1 MRLQWGDEEQ
11 RFLAELRAW
20 LDEHAPSA
28 EVMDADPPRSTGH
41 IPAWAKAWQ
50 QQLFDARWLI
60 PGLGPELGGRN
71 AGPVEQLLY
80 FEEMTNR
87 ALPRSTNWQGLAII
101 IPSIL
106 EAGTPEQIERFAMP
120 SLRAERS
127 WCLGMSEPNAG
138 SDLAGLQTKAVRD
151 GDVFVVNGQKIWTS
165 GAADADWCLMFV
177 RTDTTVAKHKGIS
190 CLLIDMRT
198 PGVEVRP
205 IEELAGGE
213 HHDLA
218 EVFLS
223 DVVVPADQ
231 LLGPLNGGW
240 PLTQVSLGHERATL
254 WIDNAHFTKQD
265 VQTLIGLADH
275 PGTDGRPLRDDPRFR
290 DAVAQRWIDSTAIEL
305 MGYRGFAKFTQGKAS
320 PEHSVLKLFSS
331 EAMQQTFLTG
341 ADFVGPAG
349 LDQGPVGREA
359 RVWSASWPLSY
370 LRSFSQ
376 TIPGG
381 TSEIQRNIIAERVLG
396 LPRR

>member
-1 MRLQWGDEEQ
+1 MRLQWGDAEHE
-11 RFLAELRAW
+11 FLAELRAW
-20 LDEHAPSA
+20 LDAHAPSA
-28 EVMDADPPRSTGH
+28 AVMDADAPRSTGH
-41 IPAWAKAWQ
+41 IPAWAKEWQ

-80 FEEMTNR
+80 FEEMTTR

-177 RTDTTVAKHKGIS
+177 RTDTGVAKHKGIS
-190 CLLIDMRT
+190 CLLIDMHT

-205 IEELAGGE
+205 IEELIGGE

-265 VQTLIGLADH
+265 VQTLIGIADH

-290 DAVAQRWIDSTAIEL
+290 DVVAQRWIDSTAIEL

-331 EAMQQTFLTG
+331 EAMQQTFLAG

-349 LDQGPVGREA
+349 LDQGPVGHEA
-359 RVWSASWPLSY
+359 RVWSASWPMSY